1 LKEILK
7 MKLIKE
13 KFKSVRNE
21 VSLDTLYSKIYNQI
35 SYHDRVQ
42 VLNNIY
48 FLLWDF
54 IYDKITNQKNNQIL
68 ENIKN
73 EINTRKF

>member
-1 LKEILK
+1 